1 MSPMRKAI
9 LPLAAGVAVLS
20 LYLGAQEPDKVPPPF
35 EKAAGDDGS
44 GLDPFAE
51 TFINTPELPKMIQV
65 QVEYVELA
73 HETLTDLLF
82 LADPP
87 SADATPLRKQVQ
99 ELVKKGEAKVIET
112 MILDARS
119 GEKALTESINEFIYP
134 TEYEPPTLP
143 GTFGS
148 SNRADDLSLDD
159 IKILENLFNFAT
171 PTSFETR
178 NLGNTLEIEPL
189 IGGGDQ
195 YIDLRLAPDM
205 VWHTGETVW
214 VERRDSLGNIAKIQ
228 MPKIYSMRITTAL
241 TCKEG
246 QYVLAAV
253 QSPKDAE
260 GTTDLSRK
268 VMVFVKC
275 DILVVK

>member
-1 MSPMRKAI
+1 MRKTI

-20 LYLGAQEPDKVPPPF
+20 LYLGAQEPDKVPAPF
-35 EKAAGDDGS
+35 EKAAGEDVS

-51 TFINTPELPKMIQV
+51 NFINTPELPKMIQV
-65 QVEYVELA
+65 QVEYVELS

-99 ELVKKGEAKVIET
+99 ELVKKGEAKVMET
-112 MILDARS
+112 MILNARS
-119 GEKALTESINEFIYP
+119 GEKATAESINEFIYP
-134 TEYEPPTLP
+134 TEYEPPQLP
-143 GTFGS
+143 CNAI
-148 SNRADDLSLDD
+148 SNRANDLSLDD

-189 IGGGDQ
+189 IGGDDQ

-214 VERRDSLGNIAKIQ
+214 VERKDSLGNSIKIQ
-228 MPKIYSMRITTAL
+228 MPKIYSMRIATAV

-246 QYVLAAV
+246 EYVLAAV

-268 VMVFVKC
+268 IMVFVKC

>member
-1 MSPMRKAI
+1 MSPMRKAL

-35 EKAAGDDGS
+35 EKAAGDDAS
-44 GLDPFAE
+44 QPDPFDEDVNA
-51 TFINTPELPKMIQV
+51 PRMIRV
-65 QVEYVELA
+65 QVEYVELS

-112 MILDARS
+112 MICNARS
-119 GEKALTESINEFIYP
+119 GEKALAESINEFIYP
-134 TEYEPPTLP
+134 TEYEPLTLP
-143 GTFGS
+143 GSFEKSPLTD
-148 SNRADDLSLDD
+148 AQDLEKL
-159 IKILENLFNFAT
+159 LNFAT

-178 NLGNTLEIEPL
+178 NLGTTLEIEPTSGADDK
-189 IGGGDQ
+189 I
-195 YIDLRLAPDM
+195 IDLRLAPDM

-214 VERRDSLGNIAKIQ
+214 LERKDSLGNISKIQ
-228 MPKIYSMRITTAL
+228 MPKIYSLRNTTAL

-246 QYVLAAV
+246 QYVLAAAL
-253 QSPKDAE
+253 SPKDGE
-260 GTTDLSRK
+260 GTTDPSRK

>member
-1 MSPMRKAI
+1 MRKAI
-9 LPLAAGVAVLS
+9 LPLAAGVAVCTF
-20 LYLGAQEPDKVPPPF
+20 YLGAQEPEKTANQAVGGDVILASPPL
-35 EKAAGDDGS
+35 DG
-44 GLDPFAE
+44 GVE
-51 TFINTPELPKMIQV
+51 VPKMIRV
-65 QVEYVELA
+65 QVEYVELS

-112 MILDARS
+112 MICNARS
-119 GEKALTESINEFIYP
+119 GEKALAESINEFIYP

-143 GTFGS
+143 GSFEKS
-148 SNRADDLSLDD
+148 PLSDAQA
-159 IKILENLFNFAT
+159 LEELLNFAT

-178 NLGNTLEIEPL
+178 NLGTTLEIEPTSGSDDK
-189 IGGGDQ
+189 I
-195 YIDLRLAPDM
+195 IDLRLAPDM

-214 VERRDSLGNIAKIQ
+214 LERKDSFGNISKIQ
-228 MPKIYSMRITTAL
+228 MPKIYSLRTTTAL
-241 TCKEG
+241 SCKEG
-246 QYVLAAV
+246 QYVFATAL
-253 QSPKDAE
+253 SPKDGE
-260 GTTDLSRK
+260 GTTDPSRK

>member
-1 MSPMRKAI
+1 MRKAI

-35 EKAAGDDGS
+35 EKAAGDDAS
-44 GLDPFAE
+44 QPDPFDEDVNA
-51 TFINTPELPKMIQV
+51 PRMIRV
-65 QVEYVELA
+65 QVEYVELS

-99 ELVKKGEAKVIET
+99 ELVKKGEAKVMET
-112 MILDARS
+112 MICNARS
-119 GEKALTESINEFIYP
+119 GEKALAESINEFIYP
-134 TEYEPPTLP
+134 TEYQPPTLP
-143 GTFGS
+143 GTFGAS
-148 SNRADDLSLDD
+148 DGDDGLSLDEVQT
-159 IKILENLFNFAT
+159 LEKLFSFS

-178 NLGNTLEIEPL
+178 NLGTTLEIEPTS
-189 IGGGDQ
+189 GADDKV
-195 YIDLRLAPDM
+195 IDLRLAPDM

-214 VERRDSLGNIAKIQ
+214 VERKDSSGNTSKIQ
-228 MPKIYSMRITTAL
+228 MPKIYSMRTTTAL

-246 QYVLAAV
+246 QYVFAATL
-253 QSPKDAE
+253 SPKDGE
-260 GTTDLSRK
+260 GTTDPSRK

>member
-1 MSPMRKAI
+1 MRKAI

-20 LYLGAQEPDKVPPPF
+20 LYLGAQEPDKVPAPF
-35 EKAAGDDGS
+35 EKAAGDAAPET
-44 GLDPFAE
+44 DPFDEDVNA
-51 TFINTPELPKMIQV
+51 PRMIRV
-65 QVEYVELA
+65 QVEYVELS

-87 SADATPLRKQVQ
+87 SADSTPLRKQVQ

-112 MILDARS
+112 MICNARS
-119 GEKALTESINEFIYP
+119 GEKALVESINEFIYP
-134 TEYEPPTLP
+134 TEYEPPELP

-148 SNRADDLSLDD
+148 SDRDDGTSLDD
-159 IKILENLFNFAT
+159 IQILEKLFSFAT

-178 NLGNTLEIEPL
+178 NLGTTLEIEPTA
-189 IGGGDQ
+189 GADDK

-214 VERRDSLGNIAKIQ
+214 VERKDSLGNIAKIQ
-228 MPKIYSMRITTAL
+228 MPKIYSMRTTTAV

-246 QYVLAAV
+246 QYVLAAAL
-253 QSPKDAE
+253 SPKDAE
-260 GTTDLSRK
+260 GTTDSSRK

>member
-1 MSPMRKAI
+1 MRKAI

-20 LYLGAQEPDKVPPPF
+20 LYLGAQEPDKVPAPF
-35 EKAAGDDGS
+35 EKAAGDAVPEA
-44 GLDPFAE
+44 DPFDEDVNA
-51 TFINTPELPKMIQV
+51 PRMIRV
-65 QVEYVELA
+65 QVEYVELS

-99 ELVKKGEAKVIET
+99 ELVKKGEAKVMET
-112 MILDARS
+112 MICNARS
-119 GEKALTESINEFIYP
+119 GEKALAESINEFIYP
-134 TEYEPPTLP
+134 TEYEPLTLP
-143 GTFGS
+143 GSFVGSALTDAQTFE
-148 SNRADDLSLDD
+148 
-159 IKILENLFNFAT
+159 KLFNFAT

-178 NLGNTLEIEPL
+178 NLGTTFEIEPTS
-189 IGGGDQ
+189 GADDKV
-195 YIDLRLAPDM
+195 IDLRLAPDM

-214 VERRDSLGNIAKIQ
+214 LERKDSLGNISKIQ
-228 MPKIYSMRITTAL
+228 MPKIYSLRTTTAL

-246 QYVLAAV
+246 QYVFAAAL
-253 QSPKDAE
+253 SPKDGE
-260 GTTDLSRK
+260 GTTDPSRK

>member
-1 MSPMRKAI
+1 MFPMRKAI
-9 LPLAAGVAVLS
+9 LPLAAGVAVFS
-20 LYLGAQEPDKVPPPF
+20 LYLGAQEPGKVPPPF
-35 EKAAGDDGS
+35 EKAAGDDAREV
-44 GLDPFAE
+44 DPFDEDA
-51 TFINTPELPKMIQV
+51 NAPRMIRV
-65 QVEYVELA
+65 QVEYLELS

-99 ELVKKGEAKVIET
+99 ELVKKGEAKVLET
-112 MILDARS
+112 MVCNARN
-119 GEKALTESINEFIYP
+119 GEKALAESINEFIYP
-134 TEYEPPTLP
+134 TEYEPPELP
-143 GTFGS
+143 S
-148 SNRADDLSLDD
+148 SVEIPDRPGGLNAEEVKMLRMLRTP
-159 IKILENLFNFAT
+159 AT

-178 NLGNTLEIEPL
+178 NLGTTFEIEPTASA
-189 IGGGDQ
+189 DDR
-195 YIDLRLAPDM
+195 YIDLRLAPDL
-205 VWHTGETVW
+205 VWHTGESVW
-214 VERRDSLGNIAKIQ
+214 IEEKDLDGNVSRIQ

-260 GTTDLSRK
+260 GTTDFTRK

-275 DILVVK
+275 DSLIVK

>member
-1 MSPMRKAI
+1 MRKAI

-20 LYLGAQEPDKVPPPF
+20 LYLGAEEPDKVPPPF

-44 GLDPFAE
+44 QPDPFDEDVNA
-51 TFINTPELPKMIQV
+51 PRMIRV
-65 QVEYVELA
+65 QVEYVELS

-112 MILDARS
+112 MVLNARS

-134 TEYEPPTLP
+134 TEYEPPELP
-143 GTFGS
+143 GSFGS
-148 SNRADDLSLDD
+148 SKGSENLSLNDVE
-159 IKILENLFNFAT
+159 ILEKLFSFAT

-178 NLGNTLEIEPL
+178 NLGTTLEIEPTS
-189 IGGGDQ
+189 GADDQ
-195 YIDLRLAPDM
+195 YIDLRFAPDM

-214 VERRDSLGNIAKIQ
+214 VERKDSLGNIAKIQ
-228 MPKIYSMRITTAL
+228 MPKIYSLRTTTAL

-246 QYVLAAV
+246 QYVLAAAL
-253 QSPKDAE
+253 SPKDGE
-260 GTTDLSRK
+260 GTTDPSRK

-275 DILVVK
+275 DILLVK

>member
-1 MSPMRKAI
+1 MRKAI

-35 EKAAGDDGS
+35 EKAAGDDVS

-51 TFINTPELPKMIQV
+51 NFINTPELPKMIQV
-65 QVEYVELA
+65 QVEYVELS

-99 ELVKKGEAKVIET
+99 ELVKKGEAKVMET
-112 MILDARS
+112 MILNARS
-119 GEKALTESINEFIYP
+119 GEKATAESINEFIYP
-134 TEYEPPTLP
+134 TEYEPPQLP
-143 GTFGS
+143 CNAI
-148 SNRADDLSLDD
+148 SNRANDLSLDD

-189 IGGGDQ
+189 IGGDDQ

-214 VERRDSLGNIAKIQ
+214 VERKDSLGNSIKIQ
-228 MPKIYSMRITTAL
+228 MPKIYSMRIATAV

-268 VMVFVKC
+268 IMVFVKC

>member
-1 MSPMRKAI
+1 MRKAI

-35 EKAAGDDGS
+35 EKAAGDDVS

-51 TFINTPELPKMIQV
+51 NFINTPELPKMIQV
-65 QVEYVELA
+65 QVEYVELS

-99 ELVKKGEAKVIET
+99 ELVKKGEAKVMET
-112 MILDARS
+112 MILNARS
-119 GEKALTESINEFIYP
+119 GEKATAESINEFIYP
-134 TEYEPPTLP
+134 TEYEPPQLP
-143 GTFGS
+143 CNAI
-148 SNRADDLSLDD
+148 SNRANDFSLDD

-189 IGGGDQ
+189 IGGDDQ

-214 VERRDSLGNIAKIQ
+214 VERKDSLGNSIKIQ
-228 MPKIYSMRITTAL
+228 MPKIYSMRIATAV

-268 VMVFVKC
+268 IMVFVKC

>member
-1 MSPMRKAI
+1 MRNA
-9 LPLAAGVAVLS
+9 LFSLAAGVAVLS
-20 LYLGAQEPDKVPPPF
+20 VYLGAQEPDTVPPPF
-35 EKAAGDDGS
+35 EKAAVDGAS
-44 GLDPFAE
+44 EADPFDEDVNA
-51 TFINTPELPKMIQV
+51 PRMIRV
-65 QVEYVELA
+65 QVEYVELS

-112 MILDARS
+112 MILNARS
-119 GEKALTESINEFIYP
+119 GEKALAESISEFIYP

-143 GTFGS
+143 GSFEKS
-148 SNRADDLSLDD
+148 ALSDAQA
-159 IKILENLFNFAT
+159 LEKLLNFAT

-178 NLGNTLEIEPL
+178 NLGTTLEIEPTS
-189 IGGGDQ
+189 GADDKV
-195 YIDLRLAPDM
+195 IDLRLAPDL

-214 VERRDSLGNIAKIQ
+214 LERKDSLGNISRIQ
-228 MPKIYSMRITTAL
+228 MPKIYSLRTTTAL

-246 QYVLAAV
+246 QYVFAAAL
-253 QSPKDAE
+253 SPKDAE
-260 GTTDLSRK
+260 GTTDPSRK
-268 VMVFVKC
+268 VIVFVKC

>member
-1 MSPMRKAI
+1 MRKAI

-35 EKAAGDDGS
+35 EKAAGEDVS

-51 TFINTPELPKMIQV
+51 NFINTPELPKMIQV
-65 QVEYVELA
+65 QVEYVELS

-99 ELVKKGEAKVIET
+99 ELVKKGEAKVMET
-112 MILDARS
+112 MILNARS
-119 GEKALTESINEFIYP
+119 GEKATAESINEFIYP
-134 TEYEPPTLP
+134 TEYEPPQLP
-143 GTFGS
+143 CNAI
-148 SNRADDLSLDD
+148 SNRANDLSLDD

-189 IGGGDQ
+189 IGGDDQ

-214 VERRDSLGNIAKIQ
+214 VERKDSLGNSIKIQ
-228 MPKIYSMRITTAL
+228 MPKIYSMRIATAV

-268 VMVFVKC
+268 IMVFVKC

>member
-1 MSPMRKAI
+1 MSPMRKAL

-35 EKAAGDDGS
+35 EKAAGDDVS

-51 TFINTPELPKMIQV
+51 NFINTPELPKMIQV
-65 QVEYVELA
+65 QVEYVELS

-99 ELVKKGEAKVIET
+99 ELVKKGEAKVMET
-112 MILDARS
+112 MILNARS
-119 GEKALTESINEFIYP
+119 GEKATAESINEFIYP
-134 TEYEPPTLP
+134 TEYEPPQLP
-143 GTFGS
+143 CNAI
-148 SNRADDLSLDD
+148 SNRANDLSLDD

-189 IGGGDQ
+189 IGGDDQ

-214 VERRDSLGNIAKIQ
+214 VERKDSLGNSIKIQ
-228 MPKIYSMRITTAL
+228 MPKIYSMRIATAV

-268 VMVFVKC
+268 IMVFVKC